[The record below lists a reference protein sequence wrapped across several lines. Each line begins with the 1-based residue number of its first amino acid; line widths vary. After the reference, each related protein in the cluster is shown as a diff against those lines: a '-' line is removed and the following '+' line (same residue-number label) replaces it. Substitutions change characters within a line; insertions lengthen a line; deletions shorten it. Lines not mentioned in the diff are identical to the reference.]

1 MPRRFSISVGFQTGL
16 IMSGFR
22 DYDRWRLMS
31 PEDIEEERERKL
43 RREEE
48 LIDRA
53 DYERDRSKE
62 HRAAIRRNKTDNSAR

>member
-1 MPRRFSISVGFQTGL
+1 
-16 IMSGFR
+16 MSGFR

-53 DYERDRSKE
+53 DYERDRERDDQASGNCE
-62 HRAAIRRNKTDNSAR
+62 LSL

>member
-1 MPRRFSISVGFQTGL
+1 
-16 IMSGFR
+16 
-22 DYDRWRLMS
+22 MS

-62 HRAAIRRNKTDNSAR
+62 DQAAIRRNRTDNSAR